1 MTVSVLSPSY
11 SIPLQYAL
19 LFNVSFGPPS
29 NVTCIVRSNNRND
42 SISDDQIEVHVFRY
56 QYTDTNVDVS
66 TVIVRM
72 SGRITGQ
79 VDCRVER
86 FKMSGGVKLVDFN
99 TITANMIGN
108 DYNT

>member
-1 MTVSVLSPSY
+1 MSPMVL
-11 SIPLQYAL
+11 PLMSHA
-19 LFNVSFGPPS
+19 S
-29 NVTCIVRSNNRND
+29 TNNRND

-86 FKMSGGVKLVDFN
+86 FKMSGSQTCGLQ
-99 TITANMIGN
+99 
-108 DYNT
+108 YNHCKHEW